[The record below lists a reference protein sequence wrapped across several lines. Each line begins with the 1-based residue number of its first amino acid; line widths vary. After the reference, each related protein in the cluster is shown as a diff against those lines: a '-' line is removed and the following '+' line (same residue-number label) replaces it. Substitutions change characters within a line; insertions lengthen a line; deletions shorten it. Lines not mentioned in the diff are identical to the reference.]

1 MQIKTLDSLPFIRV
15 ARWLLLAVLLFAL
28 NAFGAPKAHGQ
39 QAGTLLII
47 SDRSRSGGKGSPLDL
62 APYVE
67 RKIRE
72 ISAYEVIIFKPDSPE
87 VRAALEAGK
96 LTAMDITQPST
107 KEARRKI
114 AAALN
119 ATHILILSGRFE
131 PEGVTGDAEMEA
143 LTGPNT
149 WTTALSYHMD
159 PYRGKTKKPSVLAGI
174 MAFADSLSARL
185 TGKPTPSAP
194 SAPKTEAE
202 PPHRKP
208 EPSAKPTPALSPPA
222 TRPPELATVTSPH
235 NGPLPP
241 TPAPTAKPSAY
252 EILIT
257 RARNSGDIPNLIVS
271 LRRTI
276 NEKPRDPTL
285 RRDLIQAYAVRGLY
299 EAAHA
304 EALRAVALMPEE
316 ATLRR
321 LLGDTYLDA
330 GDVENAVKQYEEAVR
345 LAPGDATNLVA
356 LGDAYWNLGKPD
368 EALKAFAQAATVDPR
383 NPLPHRKMARLFA
396 LRGQYPAAV
405 HAMKSARVLST
416 EGDSSALNADY
427 ADLLRAAESTLNDL
441 LAKLQNT
448 RKVLQEGT
456 RTREEVFQDTLGT
469 RKRAED
475 IVGFLETLPAPSLFE
490 RVQAYYGQAASLV
503 VQAAEATL
511 RFLETQGERYMEEAL
526 LLRVEAGK
534 QMTEAADRLKALSPS
549 RAGR

>member
-1 MQIKTLDSLPFIRV
+1 MQIKTPGSLPSIR
-15 ARWLLLAVLLFAL
+15 AAGWPLLAVLLFAPAP
-28 NAFGAPKAHGQ
+28 NAFGAPEARGQ
-39 QAGTLLII
+39 RAGTLLII
-47 SDRSRSGGKGSPLDL
+47 SDKSGTGGKGSPLDL

-72 ISAYEVIIFKPDSPE
+72 AGAYEVIIFKPDSPE
-87 VRAALEAGK
+87 VRAALDTKK
-96 LTAMDITQPST
+96 LTAMDIAQPAT
-107 KEARRKI
+107 KDARRKI

-119 ATHILILSGRFE
+119 ATHILTLSGRFE
-131 PEGVTGDAEMEA
+131 PEGVTGEAEMEA
-143 LTGPNT
+143 LSGPNT
-149 WTTALSYHMD
+149 WTTALNYHMD

-174 MAFADSLSARL
+174 MAFADGLSARL
-185 TGKPTPSAP
+185 TGKPAP
-194 SAPKTEAE
+194 SATAPPKTEVE

-208 EPSAKPTPALSPPA
+208 APSPTPAPA
-222 TRPPELATVTSPH
+222 VTRPPELATVTPPLAD
-235 NGPLPP
+235 PLPV
-241 TPAPTAKPSAY
+241 TPSPATKPSAY

-276 NEKPRDPTL
+276 NEKPRDPAL
-285 RRDLIQAYAVRGLY
+285 RRDLIQAYAARGLS
-299 EAAHA
+299 EAAHE
-304 EALRAVALMPEE
+304 EARRAVALMPED

-330 GDVENAVKQYEEAVR
+330 GDMENAVKQYEEAVR

-356 LGDAYWNLGKPD
+356 LGDAYWNQGKPD
-368 EALKAFAQAATVDPR
+368 EALKAFAQAATVDLR

-405 HAMKSARVLST
+405 NAVKSASALTT
-416 EGDSSALNADY
+416 EGDSAALNADY

-448 RKVLQEGT
+448 RKVLQDGT
-456 RTREEVFQDTLGT
+456 RTREEIFQDTIGA

-475 IVGFLETLPAPSLFE
+475 IVGFLETLPSPSLFE

-511 RFLETQGERYMEEAL
+511 RFLETQEDRYMEEAI

-534 QMTEAADRLKALSPS
+534 QMTEAANRLKALTSS
-549 RAGR
+549 KAGK

>member
-1 MQIKTLDSLPFIRV
+1 MQITTLGLLPSIR
-15 ARWLLLAVLLFAL
+15 AAGWLLLAVLLFVL

-39 QAGTLLII
+39 RAGTLLII
-47 SDRSRSGGKGSPLDL
+47 SDQSRTGGKGSPLDL

-72 ISAYEVIIFKPDSPE
+72 TGAYEVVIFKPDSPE
-87 VRAALEAGK
+87 VRTALETRK
-96 LTAMDITQPST
+96 LTSMDIMQPFT
-107 KEARRKI
+107 TDVRRKI

-143 LTGPNT
+143 LSGPNT
-149 WTTALSYHMD
+149 WTTVLSYHMG
-159 PYRGKTKKPSVLAGI
+159 PYRGKTKKPSVLAGV
-174 MAFADSLSARL
+174 MAFADNLSARL
-185 TGKPTPSAP
+185 TGKPSPSAP
-194 SAPKTEAE
+194 SAPKTGPE

-208 EPSAKPTPALSPPA
+208 EPTPTSTSAPPPIA

-235 NGPLPP
+235 NGPLPSTLSP
-241 TPAPTAKPSAY
+241 VAKPSAY

-276 NEKPRDPTL
+276 NEKPRDPVL
-285 RRDLIQAYAVRGLY
+285 RRDLIQAYAVRGLR

-304 EALRAVALMPEE
+304 EALRAVALMPED

-330 GDVENAVKQYEEAVR
+330 GDVENAVKQYVEAVR

-356 LGDAYWNLGKPD
+356 LGDAYWNLGKPE
-368 EALKAFAQAATVDPR
+368 EALKAFARAATVDPR

-396 LRGQYPAAV
+396 LRGEYPAAV
-405 HAMKSARVLST
+405 HAMKSASALTT
-416 EGDSSALNADY
+416 EGDSVALNANY

-441 LAKLQNT
+441 LARLQNT
-448 RKVLQEGT
+448 RKVLQEGM
-456 RTREEVFQDTLGT
+456 RTREEVFQDTLGV

-475 IVGFLETLPAPSLFE
+475 IVGFLETLPSPSLLE

-503 VQAAEATL
+503 VQAAEATM
-511 RFLETQGERYMEEAL
+511 RFLETQEERYMEEAL

-534 QMTEAADRLKALSPS
+534 QMTEAANRLKALSPS
-549 RAGR
+549 QDGK